1 MEVFGYKYHGGYFLP
16 VQTWLFYMHIC
27 FGKFNKSDTSLLLS
41 WDSFCG
47 LLSWNVSQMEIMVTL
62 PLWNFSRTLSH
73 ERQCKCN
80 IFAYQ
85 DRVMIKTN
93 HYSFY
98 PPDICLCI
106 AYLDIIDVLEVHH
119 CRFLGVYKYAWK
131 FFKILW
137 DKSSKKTRLQLI
149 RARFWSII

>member
-1 MEVFGYKYHGGYFLP
+1 
-16 VQTWLFYMHIC
+16 MHIH
-27 FGKFNKSDTSLLLS
+27 FGKFNKSDTSFLLS
-41 WDSFCG
+41 WDSLCG
-47 LLSWNVSQMEIMVTL
+47 LLSWNVSQIEIMVTL

-73 ERQCKCN
+73 ERQWNCN

-93 HYSFY
+93 HCSFY
-98 PPDICLCI
+98 PLDVCLYI
-106 AYLDIIDVLEVHH
+106 ACLDITDVLEVHH
-119 CRFLGVYKYAWK
+119 CHFLGIYKYAWK

-149 RARFWSII
+149 RARVWSII

>member
-1 MEVFGYKYHGGYFLP
+1 
-16 VQTWLFYMHIC
+16 MHIC
-27 FGKFNKSDTSLLLS
+27 FGKFNKSDTSLLPS

>member
-1 MEVFGYKYHGGYFLP
+1 MVATFYQFKPDYSTCTYALGNLIN
-16 VQTWLFYMHIC
+16 QTQASYYPE
-27 FGKFNKSDTSLLLS
+27 
-41 WDSFCG
+41 SFCG

-62 PLWNFSRTLSH
+62 PLWNFSRTFSH
-73 ERQCKCN
+73 ERQWKCN